1 MAEHK
6 TLLEFLMDLL
16 NNHDALAEFRDDPH
30 AALQAAGLGNVCVD
44 DIKELLPVV
53 LEKVDA
59 EKCAQYEDDCDDDKC
74 WDAEPK
80 HHDDHEHHHKHID
93 CDDEGRPA
101 PHCTEIDKVVT
112 HLNYVTNNYSYDS
125 HDTFVTNNN
134 ITKIWAGDNA
144 DINVDN
150 HNTTAGAG
158 GVAVGGDNNAPIV
171 TGDHSFVGDGN
182 QVSGDGSTT
191 AFGAGNATSLDHVG
205 TGQGGVISTG
215 SGTVNNSNAFG
226 EGNQVAGANGV
237 NTDASTNDSG
247 NTDNSHQD
255 NSSHVDTSHSGN
267 TDNSHQDNHN
277 EANTDSSIH
286 DNDLKLASDNHNGDN
301 IDANHATVDTHDAS
315 LLPI

>member
-59 EKCAQYEDDCDDDKC
+59 EKCAQYEDDCDEDKC
-74 WDAEPK
+74 WDSEPK
-80 HHDDHEHHHKHID
+80 HHDDHEHHCKPID

-101 PHCTEIDKVVT
+101 PHCSEIDKVVT

-125 HDTFVTNNN
+125 HDTIYNTTNV
-134 ITKIWAGDNA
+134 TKIWAGDGSEV
-144 DINVDN
+144 NVN
-150 HNTTAGAG
+150 NETNNIGHG
-158 GVAVGGDNNAPIV
+158 GVQVQGDSNAPIV

-205 TGQGGVISTG
+205 TGDGGVISTG

-237 NTDASTNDSG
+237 NTDSHDDNSVDTN
-247 NTDNSHQD
+247 NSHQD
-255 NSSHVDTSHSGN
+255 NSSTVDSSNHQHDVGN
-267 TDNSHQDNHN
+267 TD
-277 EANTDSSIH
+277 TDASTSIH
-286 DNDLKLASDNHNGDN
+286 DNELKIASDNDLSSHETASHGGE
-301 IDANHATVDTHDAS
+301 IHHDS
-315 LLPI
+315 LLPAL